1 MMKPAFASPYTR
13 FNLLFPPTF
22 LSAALDNRVL
32 LGSNTMTTN
41 AVNQEPAS
49 PPAPA
54 KAAILRRNY
63 LSALENVAQAVGT
76 MGPAATL
83 GTVIPLL
90 IAKTGN
96 GTWLLFLGILAVFI
110 LISININVFASRF
123 VSAGSLSSYAEK
135 GLGGWPGILT
145 GWSYIVAMTF
155 IVTSSVVANSYYLG
169 MVMAHFT
176 HRPIG
181 KVGSIL
187 LTMLVVVLA
196 WFPAYRDIKLSTK
209 VLLCTE
215 AISVSVIA
223 CILGIAMTRSGH
235 ALDQAQLHLA
245 GAGFPQFKMGLVLA
259 FMMLAGF
266 ESATTLGEEAQS
278 ATRTIPR
285 VMFFCLL
292 PIGLLFM
299 AGIYSITALS
309 HSRNIGFDQTNA
321 PLDADRPFDRSTC
334 ARLDEFSGGC
344 SQLLWVCFGRLER
357 RSEGYLLH
365 GPGAPVR
372 ALFREIHPANGTPSR
387 ALLVMV
393 SVALIIPSL
402 LVVCGVAMAN
412 SMDYLMQ
419 IASFGFLGGY
429 FSVCVAAPFYLAR
442 RHALT
447 ATQLL
452 VGAITLLVIGAVL
465 FLSLIPIP
473 AAPWRYLPYL
483 FAVLVFMGTVSSVY
497 YRGRLR
503 A

>member
-1 MMKPAFASPYTR
+1 
-13 FNLLFPPTF
+13 
-22 LSAALDNRVL
+22 
-32 LGSNTMTTN
+32 MTTN
-41 AVNQEPAS
+41 AVNREPAS
-49 PPAPA
+49 PPAPP
-54 KAAILRRNY
+54 KGTILRRNY

-96 GTWLLFLGILAVFI
+96 GTWLLFLGILSVFI

-123 VSAGSLSSYAEK
+123 ASAGSLSSYAEK

-155 IVTSSVVANSYYLG
+155 IVTSSVVASSYYLG

-209 VLLCTE
+209 ILLCTE

-223 CILGIAMTRSGH
+223 CILGIAMSRSGH

-266 ESATTLGEEAQS
+266 ESATTLGEEVQS

-299 AGIYSITALS
+299 AGIYSTTALS

-321 PLDADRPFDRSTC
+321 PLDLIARSIDLP
-334 ARLDEFSGGC
+334 ALGWMSSLGVAL
-344 SQLLWVCFGRLER
+344 SCFGCALGGLNAGARVIFSMARERLF
-357 RSEGYLLH
+357 
-365 GPGAPVR
+365 APFF
-372 ALFREIHPANGTPSR
+372 AKIHPANGTPSR

-393 SVALIIPSL
+393 SVALIVAGL

-412 SMDYLMQ
+412 AMDYLMQ

-452 VGAITLLVIGAVL
+452 VGAITLMVIGSVL

-483 FAVLVFMGTVSSVY
+483 FAVLVFMGTLSSAY
-497 YRGRLR
+497 YRGKLR

>member
-1 MMKPAFASPYTR
+1 MRLDFMI
-13 FNLLFPPTF
+13 FPEMF
-22 LSAALDNRVL
+22 
-32 LGSNTMTTN
+32 GN
-41 AVNQEPAS
+41 A
-49 PPAPA
+49 
-54 KAAILRRNY
+54 
-63 LSALENVAQAVGT
+63 
-76 MGPAATL
+76 
-83 GTVIPLL
+83 
-90 IAKTGN
+90 
-96 GTWLLFLGILAVFI
+96 
-110 LISININVFASRF
+110 
-123 VSAGSLSSYAEK
+123 
-135 GLGGWPGILT
+135 
-145 GWSYIVAMTF
+145 
-155 IVTSSVVANSYYLG
+155 YYLG
-169 MVMAHFT
+169 IVMAHFT
-176 HRPIG
+176 HRPMG
-181 KVGSIL
+181 KAASIL

-299 AGIYSITALS
+299 AGIYSTTALS
-309 HSRNIGFDQTNA
+309 HSRNIGFDQSNA
-321 PLDADRPFDRSTC
+321 PLDLIARSIDLP
-334 ARLDEFSGGC
+334 ALGWISSLGVAL
-344 SQLLWVCFGRLER
+344 SCFGCALGGLNAGARVIFSMARERLF
-357 RSEGYLLH
+357 
-365 GPGAPVR
+365 APFF
-372 ALFREIHPANGTPSR
+372 AKIHPVNGTPSR

-393 SVALIIPSL
+393 SVALIIPAL
-402 LVVCGVAMAN
+402 LIACGVAMAN
-412 SMDYLMQ
+412 TMDYLMQ

-447 ATQLL
+447 AMQLL
-452 VGAITLLVIGAVL
+452 VGVVTLLVIGSVL

-483 FAVLVFMGTVSSVY
+483 FALLVFTGTLGSIY
-497 YRGRLR
+497 YRGKLR